1 MGDKLSSHTRSVL
14 KFSIYTVLPYLSQF
28 AYNSSNHLI
37 FPKIT
42 FTHGLIAGGM
52 NDGHVHLWDPS
63 KLTDGGPVEII
74 ASVEQHQGK

>member
-1 MGDKLSSHTRSVL
+1 MLFIKSLNVSNNN
-14 KFSIYTVLPYLSQF
+14 I
-28 AYNSSNHLI
+28 NSSRFSSIAWSEMACN
-37 FPKIT
+37 PS

>member
-1 MGDKLSSHTRSVL
+1 MFIKSLTVSNIYIISSR
-14 KFSIYTVLPYLSQF
+14 FASIAWSEM
-28 AYNSSNHLI
+28 ASN
-37 FPKIT
+37 PS

-63 KLTDGGPVEII
+63 KLADGGPVEII